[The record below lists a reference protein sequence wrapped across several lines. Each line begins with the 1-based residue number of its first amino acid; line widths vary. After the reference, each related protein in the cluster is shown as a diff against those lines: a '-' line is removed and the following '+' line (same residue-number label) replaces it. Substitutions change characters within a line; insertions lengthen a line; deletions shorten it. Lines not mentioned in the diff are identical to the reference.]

1 MNLLMNFYRGLQS
14 LFQKRRVDQELDEEL
29 AAFAEASAADK
40 RRAGMSPQDAVR
52 AARIEMGSAA
62 SVKHQVWSSRWE
74 SIADNLF
81 QDLRFALRQLARKPG
96 FTAIAIASLTLGI
109 GANTAIFTLLN
120 AILLRPLPVE
130 SPRELLLFGDGNAMG
145 STSSVPDGSWRL
157 FSYAFFHDF
166 RRKDASFSGIA
177 AVDSTQFETKASIA
191 GAAYQTT
198 HVNLVSGSYFSV
210 LGVPAFLGR
219 PIGESDDSAEGAGPV
234 AVASYSWFQRQF
246 GGDPSALGKTIRIQ
260 AHDYTLV
267 GVARPGF
274 YGFTVGQSTDL
285 WIPLSM
291 EKAFSRPGYNGLGNN
306 LFQSL
311 YLFGRLKPGVTAAQ
325 AGAETNLLFKQI
337 VRSYLGSEPSQKHLD
352 DLAHASVELTPG
364 GRGVSYLRSAFSV
377 PLKILM
383 AIVAMVLLI
392 ACANIANML
401 LARGV
406 ARTREIAVRMALG
419 ASRRRIVFQLLT
431 ESVLLAFLGAA
442 AGVALAWK
450 ASVVLLNM
458 ATPGPNPV
466 PLNLTPDLAVLGFT
480 LGITVVTALLFGTL
494 PAFRAT
500 GLEFTPALK
509 DGRGSSS
516 TTARGALARSL
527 IVGQVALS
535 VILLVV
541 AGLFVR
547 SLIHLSDVDTGFDKH
562 NVLVFSLDSSTA
574 NLPRGTRDE
583 IRSVRLQEQIE
594 DRVQT
599 IPGVQSDS
607 FAFFTFNEGG
617 WTDEVLFQGIP
628 RTTGNGEQVFFN
640 ITGNG
645 FFSTMGIPLIL
656 GRTFNAQDMQ
666 NSPKVA
672 VINETMARRFFPNGS
687 AIGHRFGIGEN
698 PDHPG
703 EFEVIGVV
711 KDAKFAALG
720 EGTLMGAYLP
730 CTQSPGFFGN
740 FAVRYAPGANRREIV
755 SRTRRAIAEVN
766 SNILVNSVG
775 SLEEQVD
782 DSIAGQSLIARL
794 SSFFG
799 LLAVFLACIGIY
811 GLLSYSVARRT
822 SELGIRVALG
832 ARAPALLWMIL
843 RESILLLLLGLALG
857 VPVALS
863 ATRILKSLLFELS
876 PLDPVAVST
885 AIAAVAVM
893 TIAAAWLPARRA
905 TRIDPSQA
913 LRTE

>member
-1 MNLLMNFYRGLQS
+1 
-14 LFQKRRVDQELDEEL
+14 
-29 AAFAEASAADK
+29 
-40 RRAGMSPQDAVR
+40 MSPEQAR
-52 AARIEMGSAA
+52 AAARDSFGSVAQA
-62 SVKHQVWSSRWE
+62 TEESYESRGVAL
-74 SIADNLF
+74 IDDF
-81 QDLRFALRQLARKPG
+81 VQDVRYGLRQLRKSPG
-96 FTAIAIASLTLGI
+96 FTLSPSLRLRWASAPTLPSSRCLTRFCC
-109 GANTAIFTLLN
+109 A
-120 AILLRPLPVE
+120 RCRSR
-130 SPRELLLFGDGNAMG
+130 SPSELLLFGDGNASG
-145 STSSVPDGSWRL
+145 STMSVPDGSWRL
-157 FSYAFFHDF
+157 FSDSFFHDF
-166 RRKDASFSGIA
+166 RQKDSSFSGIA
-177 AVDSTQFETKASIA
+177 AVDSTQFATKGSIA

-198 HVNLVSGSYFSV
+198 HVDLVSGSYFSV

-219 PIGESDDSAEGAGPV
+219 TISESDDSADGAGPV

-246 GGDPSALGKTIRIQ
+246 GGDPSALGKTIRIES
-260 AHDYTLV
+260 HDYTLV

-291 EKAFSRPGYNGLGNN
+291 EKAFSRPGYNGLGNQ

-311 YLFGRLKPGVTAAQ
+311 YLIGRLKPGVTAAQ
-325 AGAETNLLFKQI
+325 ASAETNLLFKQI
-337 VRSYLGSEPSQKHLD
+337 VRSYLGPQPSQKHLD

-364 GRGVSYLRSAFSV
+364 GRGVSYLRIAFSV

-383 AIVAMVLLI
+383 AIVALVLLI

-406 ARTREIAVRMALG
+406 ARTREVAVRMALG

-431 ESVLLAFLGAA
+431 ESVLLALLGAA

-450 ASVVLLNM
+450 ASVVLLSM
-458 ATPGPNPV
+458 ATPGPDPV
-466 PLNLTPDLAVLGFT
+466 PLNLTPDMAVLGFT
-480 LGITVVTALLFGTL
+480 LGLRCSRRFSSARCRHSGQRALSSRLRSKMGAAVH
-494 PAFRAT
+494 PRRRAAPWPDRSSS
-500 GLEFTPALK
+500 GKLRFPLYCSLSP
-509 DGRGSSS
+509 GSSC
-516 TTARGALARSL
+516 TAS
-527 IVGQVALS
+527 
-535 VILLVV
+535 
-541 AGLFVR
+541 FTCT
-547 SLIHLSDVDTGFDKH
+547 DVDTGFDKH

-574 NLPRGTRDE
+574 NLPRGTPDE

-594 DRVQT
+594 GRVQA

-607 FAFFTFNEGG
+607 FSFFTFNQGA

-628 RTTGNGEQVFFN
+628 RTPKNGEEVFFN

-645 FFSTMGIPLIL
+645 FFSTMGIPLIA

-687 AIGHRFGIGEN
+687 AIGQRFGIGET

-711 KDAKFAALG
+711 KDAKFTALD
-720 EGTLMGAYLP
+720 EGTLMAAYLP

-740 FAVRYAPGANRREIV
+740 FAVRYAPGANRQEIV
-755 SRTRRAIAEVN
+755 SRTRRAIAEIN

-782 DSIAGQSLIARL
+782 DSIATQSLIARL

-799 LLAVFLACIGIY
+799 ILAVFLACIGIY

-822 SELGIRVALG
+822 SELGIRLALG
-832 ARAPALLWMIL
+832 AQSHTLLWMIL
-843 RESILLLLLGLALG
+843 RESILLLALGLAAG
-857 VPVALS
+857 IPVALS
-863 ATRILKSLLFELS
+863 STRLLKSLLFELS
-876 PLDPVAVST
+876 PLDPMAISI

-905 TRIDPSQA
+905 TKINPTQA
-913 LRTE
+913 LRAE